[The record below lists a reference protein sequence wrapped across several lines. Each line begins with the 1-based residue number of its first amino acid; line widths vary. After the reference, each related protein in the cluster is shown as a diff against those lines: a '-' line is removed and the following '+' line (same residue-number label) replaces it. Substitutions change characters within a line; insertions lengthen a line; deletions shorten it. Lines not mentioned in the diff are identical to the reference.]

1 MAEQV
6 DILFRNDLSNVDWP
20 ALKSAVAADE
30 FDNGRTPDQLQRSFE
45 NSYAVCIAWEDGQL
59 IGTARA
65 LSDGVCNAYLVDVW
79 TASHFRSRGVAS
91 QMIESLLC
99 HLEGQHVYLQS
110 DPETADFYRGLGF
123 VEQPLGLSQIVG
135 QWLKNACAEFFPRLA
150 GSLAS
155 SSATI

>member
-1 MAEQV
+1 MAEEP

-20 ALKSAVAADE
+20 ALKAAVAADD
-30 FDNGRTPDQLQRSFE
+30 FDNGRTPDQLRQSFE

-91 QMIESLLC
+91 QMIESLLRR
-99 HLEGQHVYLQS
+99 LEGQHVYLQS
-110 DPETADFYRGLGF
+110 APDTADFYRGLGF

-135 QWLKNACAEFFPRLA
+135 QWLKNDAPDSFPV
-150 GSLAS
+150 
-155 SSATI
+155 